1 MARVTPLSS
10 VRNIGI
16 IAHIDAG
23 KTTTTERIL
32 FYSGRVHRIGEVDEG
47 SATMDWMVQE
57 QERGIT
63 ITSAATSIQWR
74 DHRIDIIDTP
84 GHVDFTM
91 EVERSL
97 RVLDGAVVIFCAKG
111 GVEPQSETVWRQADR
126 YKVPRIAY
134 INKLDAVGANF
145 GDAVESIR
153 KKLQAKPI
161 PVQAPVGAEGG
172 FSGVIDLIDQ
182 VMLTFEG
189 DHGVDVETRPIPDE
203 LAGAAAEGRER
214 LIEAVAEEDEVL
226 LAAYLE
232 GRPISTDE
240 IRAAIRRITLAVR
253 AVPVFCGSSLRNKGV
268 QPLIDGIVEY
278 LPSPGD
284 LPPVVGV
291 HPKTGESISR
301 EASDSEPFCALV
313 FKIATDPYVGKLCYL
328 RVYAGHIEAGKAAYN
343 PRAGKRE
350 RLGRLVRMHAN
361 RREDIEELNTG
372 DVVAAVGLRELTTGD
387 TLCAE
392 NAPIVLEAMQ
402 FPEPVIAVAIEPDT
416 KADEEKLTL
425 SLHKLAE
432 EDPTFRYHTD
442 HETGQQIIAGMGEL
456 HLEVIVDRLI
466 REFDV
471 RARVGRPQVSY
482 RETISRPARGEGRFV
497 RQSGGKGQYG
507 HVILEI
513 RPRAELIGNG
523 FESKIRA
530 GAIPTEFIPD
540 VESGVHE
547 AMASGA
553 SGFPVIGV
561 DVRVIDGSFHEVD
574 SSPVA
579 FRIAGSMAFRNAMEK
594 AGPIRLEPLVSVDVV
609 VPEEYLGEV
618 LADVSQ
624 RGGDIDD
631 VAQQAGARIIT
642 ATVPLARMFGYATD
656 LRSLTQGRGTH
667 TMQFARYS
675 PLPPGG
681 HAEAAGKTL

>member
-161 PVQAPVGAEGG
+161 PVQAPVGVEGG

-609 VPEEYLGEV
+609 VPEEHLGEV

-656 LRSLTQGRGTH
+656 LRSLTQGRGPH

>member
-1 MARVTPLSS
+1 VARVVPLSKI
-10 VRNIGI
+10 RNIGI
-16 IAHIDAG
+16 VAHIDAG
-23 KTTTTERIL
+23 KTTTTERVL

-63 ITSAATSIQWR
+63 ITSAATSIQWQ
-74 DHRIDIIDTP
+74 DYRINIIDTP

-126 YKVPRIAY
+126 YHVPRIAY
-134 INKLDAVGANF
+134 INKLDAVGADF
-145 GDAVESIR
+145 EGALASMR
-153 KKLQAKPI
+153 KRLQAKPLPVQI
-161 PVQAPVGAEGG
+161 PVGSEAA
-172 FSGVIDLIDQ
+172 FAGVIDLVDQ
-182 VMLTFEG
+182 VMLSFEG
-189 DHGVDVETRPIPDE
+189 EYGVDVERREIPADMR
-203 LAGAAAEGRER
+203 GAAAQARER
-214 LIEAVAEEDEVL
+214 LIEATAEEDETL
-226 LAAYLE
+226 LAAYLD
-232 GRPISTDE
+232 GREITADE
-240 IRAAIRRITLAVR
+240 IRAALRRVTLAVK
-253 AVPVFCGSSLRNKGV
+253 AVPVFCGSSFRNKGV
-268 QPLIDGIVEY
+268 QPLIDGVLAY
-278 LPSPGD
+278 LPSPED
-284 LPPVVGV
+284 CPPVVGT
-291 HPKTGESISR
+291 HPRSGEPVSR
-301 EASDSEPFCALV
+301 AATDEEPFCALV
-313 FKIATDPYVGKLCYL
+313 FKIATDAYVGKLCYL
-328 RVYAGHIEAGKAAYN
+328 RVYAGHIEAGKAAFN
-343 PRAGKRE
+343 PRADKRE

-361 RREDIEELNTG
+361 RREDIQELNTG
-372 DVVAAVGLRELTTGD
+372 DVVAAVGLRHVTTGD

-392 NAPIVLEAMQ
+392 NAPLVLESMQ

-416 KADEEKLTL
+416 KADEEKLSL

-442 HETGQQIIAGMGEL
+442 SETGQQIISGMGEL

-466 REFDV
+466 REFAV
-471 RARVGRPQVSY
+471 QARVGRPQVSY

-507 HVILEI
+507 HVVLEI
-513 RPRAELIGNG
+513 TPRAELVGNG

-530 GAIPTEFIPD
+530 GAVPVEFIPD
-540 VESGVHE
+540 VESGVQE
-547 AMASGA
+547 AMASGMA
-553 SGFPVIGV
+553 GFPVIGV
-561 DVRVIDGSFHEVD
+561 DVRVVDGSFHEVD

-579 FRIAGSMAFRNAMEK
+579 FRIAGSMAFRNALEK

-624 RGGDIDD
+624 RGGSIED
-631 VAQQAGARIIT
+631 VAQQAGARTIM
-642 ATVPLARMFGYATD
+642 ATVPLAKMFGYATD
-656 LRSLTQGRGTH
+656 LRSLTQGRGTY
-667 TMQFARYS
+667 TMEFARYS